1 MGKQSKYDE
10 AFKQNAVGLVMS
22 GHKTSQ
28 VARDLGLNPETLYQW
43 VRKHR
48 ESLEKTP
55 FSGERLT
62 SNRLS
67 SKAGVKS
74 EPSEDARELA
84 RLRKENELLK
94 MERDILKKA
103 VGIFS
108 LPPR

>member
-22 GHKTSQ
+22 GHKASQ

-48 ESLEKTP
+48 DSTAKTP
-55 FSGERLT
+55 FSGERL
-62 SNRLS
+62 SA
-67 SKAGVKS
+67 KAGVKS
-74 EPSEDARELA
+74 DPSDDARELA

-108 LPPR
+108 HPPR

>member
-1 MGKQSKYDE
+1 MANKGKYDE

-22 GHKTSQ
+22 GHKASQ

-48 ESLEKTP
+48 ESTEKTP
-55 FSGERLT
+55 FAGERVT
-62 SNRLS
+62 T
-67 SKAGVKS
+67 KA
-74 EPSEDARELA
+74 EPSAEARELA

>member
-1 MGKQSKYDE
+1 MANKSKYDE

-22 GHKTSQ
+22 GHKASQ

-48 ESLEKTP
+48 EHTEKTP
-55 FSGERLT
+55 FSGERVT
-62 SNRLS
+62 
-67 SKAGVKS
+67 VKGRPQA
-74 EPSEDARELA
+74 EPSVEARELA
-84 RLRKENELLK
+84 ALRKELELVK

>member
-22 GHKTSQ
+22 GHKASQ

-48 ESLEKTP
+48 DSVEKTP

-62 SNRLS
+62 TP
-67 SKAGVKS
+67 KA
-74 EPSEDARELA
+74 EPSSEARELA
-84 RLRKENELLK
+84 ALRKENELLK

>member
-1 MGKQSKYDE
+1 MGKHSKYDE
-10 AFKQNAVGLVMS
+10 AFKQNAVGLVIS
-22 GHKTSQ
+22 GHKASQ

-48 ESLEKTP
+48 DSTEKTA
-55 FSGERLT
+55 FSGERL
-62 SNRLS
+62 
-67 SKAGVKS
+67 SKSTVKAQ
-74 EPSEDARELA
+74 PSEDARELA
-84 RLRKENELLK
+84 RLRKELELVK

>member
-1 MGKQSKYDE
+1 
-10 AFKQNAVGLVMS
+10 MS
-22 GHKTSQ
+22 GHKASQ

-48 ESLEKTP
+48 ESTEKTP
-55 FSGERLT
+55 FAGERVT
-62 SNRLS
+62 TKFSA
-67 SKAGVKS
+67 KA
-74 EPSEDARELA
+74 EASEDARELA
-84 RLRKENELLK
+84 RLRKELELVK

>member
-1 MGKQSKYDE
+1 
-10 AFKQNAVGLVMS
+10 MS
-22 GHKTSQ
+22 GHKASQ

-48 ESLEKTP
+48 ESTEKTP
-55 FSGERLT
+55 FSGERVT
-62 SNRLS
+62 VR
-67 SKAGVKS
+67 A
-74 EPSEDARELA
+74 EPSVEARELA
-84 RLRKENELLK
+84 ALRKELELVK

>member
-1 MGKQSKYDE
+1 MGKHSKYDD
-10 AFKQNAVGLVMS
+10 AFKQNAVGLVIS
-22 GHKTSQ
+22 GHKASQ

-48 ESLEKTP
+48 DSTEKTP
-55 FSGERLT
+55 FSGERL
-62 SNRLS
+62 
-67 SKAGVKS
+67 SKSTVKAQ
-74 EPSEDARELA
+74 PSEDARELA
-84 RLRKENELLK
+84 RLRKELELLR

>member
-1 MGKQSKYDE
+1 MGKHSKYDD
-10 AFKQNAVGLVMS
+10 AFKQNAVGLVIS
-22 GHKTSQ
+22 GHKASQ

-48 ESLEKTP
+48 DSTEKTP

-62 SNRLS
+62 GRAAA
-67 SKAGVKS
+67 KA

-84 RLRKENELLK
+84 RLRKEVELLK

>member
-1 MGKQSKYDE
+1 MAQKGKYDD

-22 GHKTSQ
+22 GHKASQ

-48 ESLEKTP
+48 ESTEP
-55 FSGERLT
+55 PERLR
-62 SNRLS
+62 SN
-67 SKAGVKS
+67 AAS
-74 EPSEDARELA
+74 EPSVDAREAHRELA
-84 RLRKENELLK
+84 RLRKELELVK

-108 LPPR
+108 QQLP

>member
-1 MGKQSKYDE
+1 MANKGKYDE

-22 GHKTSQ
+22 GHKASQ

-48 ESLEKTP
+48 ESTEKIP
-55 FSGERLT
+55 FHGERLT
-62 SNRLS
+62 
-67 SKAGVKS
+67 APKS
-74 EPSEDARELA
+74 GAQAEPSAEARELA
-84 RLRKENELLK
+84 ALRKELELVK

>member
-22 GHKTSQ
+22 GHKASQ

-48 ESLEKTP
+48 DATEKTP
-55 FSGERLT
+55 FQGERL
-62 SNRLS
+62 SKS
-67 SKAGVKS
+67 SVKA
-74 EPSEDARELA
+74 EPSDDARELA
-84 RLRKENELLK
+84 RLRKEHELLK
-94 MERDILKKA
+94 MEHDILKKA

-108 LPPR
+108 RQLK

>member
-1 MGKQSKYDE
+1 MANKSKYDE

-22 GHKTSQ
+22 GHKASQ

-48 ESLEKTP
+48 ESTETTP
-55 FSGERLT
+55 LHRERLST
-62 SNRLS
+62 P
-67 SKAGVKS
+67 KS
-74 EPSEDARELA
+74 ESSEDARELA
-84 RLRKENELLK
+84 RLRKEVELLR

-108 LPPR
+108 QPLK

>member
-1 MGKQSKYDE
+1 MANKSKYDE
-10 AFKQNAVGLVMS
+10 AFKQNAVGLVIS
-22 GHKTSQ
+22 GHKASQ

-48 ESLEKTP
+48 ESIEKTP
-55 FSGERLT
+55 FSGERL
-62 SNRLS
+62 S
-67 SKAGVKS
+67 SKSGLKAESS
-74 EPSEDARELA
+74 EASRELA
-84 RLRKENELLK
+84 ALRKELELVR

>member
-10 AFKQNAVGLVMS
+10 AFKQNAVDLVMS
-22 GHKTSQ
+22 GHKASR

-48 ESLEKTP
+48 ESTETVP
-55 FSGERLT
+55 FSGERVKPAKPE
-62 SNRLS
+62 LS
-67 SKAGVKS
+67 S
-74 EPSEDARELA
+74 EARELA
-84 RLRKENELLK
+84 ALRKELELVK

-108 LPPR
+108 QQLK

>member
-1 MGKQSKYDE
+1 MANKGKYDE

-22 GHKTSQ
+22 GHKASQ

-48 ESLEKTP
+48 ESTEKTP
-55 FSGERLT
+55 FTGERVT
-62 SNRLS
+62 TKS
-67 SKAGVKS
+67 SAKAES
-74 EPSEDARELA
+74 SEDARELA
-84 RLRKENELLK
+84 RFRKELELVK

>member
-1 MGKQSKYDE
+1 MANKSKYDD

-22 GHKTSQ
+22 GHKASQ

-48 ESLEKTP
+48 ESTEKTP
-55 FSGERLT
+55 FSGERVIT
-62 SNRLS
+62 
-67 SKAGVKS
+67 KA
-74 EPSEDARELA
+74 EPSAEARELA
-84 RLRKENELLK
+84 ALRKELELVK

>member
-1 MGKQSKYDE
+1 MGKQSKYDD

-22 GHKTSQ
+22 GHKASQ

-48 ESLEKTP
+48 DSTEKTP

-62 SNRLS
+62 AKS
-67 SKAGVKS
+67 SVKS

-94 MERDILKKA
+94 MESDILKKA

-108 LPPR
+108 QQLK

>member
-1 MGKQSKYDE
+1 MANKSKYDD
-10 AFKQNAVGLVMS
+10 AFKQNAVGLVIS
-22 GHKTSQ
+22 GHKASQ

-48 ESLEKTP
+48 ESTEKTP
-55 FSGERLT
+55 FSGERVT
-62 SNRLS
+62 VTGRLQ
-67 SKAGVKS
+67 A
-74 EPSEDARELA
+74 EPSVEARELA
-84 RLRKENELLK
+84 ALRKELELVK